1 MPSQVMEWLEQAR
14 KLTTRWQN
22 WVLFILVWLV
32 IEPIKDATANG
43 TSLAFESFR
52 LAFENVASSAFFRLS
67 TIPLICWLFAWG
79 VKDIIKA
86 NEAAIA
92 ADAAKRQRDMEL
104 PIMIEKR
111 RVLAN
116 DLTSLRDYIDRLELA
131 YTNEQARLIELT
143 KAPCYDLYGRA
154 FRLPDEAI
162 QMAIGGIRFRS
173 FIIDT
178 FQPNAAKPPPE
189 LVRSESNERRLLF
202 NPDHANNKEWLQ
214 VFDAKLN
221 AFRTYIDLLIV
232 TLRRETENAV
242 NIDRAI
248 EAKVMGHWL

>member
-1 MPSQVMEWLEQAR
+1 
-14 KLTTRWQN
+14 
-22 WVLFILVWLV
+22 
-32 IEPIKDATANG
+32 
-43 TSLAFESFR
+43 
-52 LAFENVASSAFFRLS
+52 
-67 TIPLICWLFAWG
+67 
-79 VKDIIKA
+79 
-86 NEAAIA
+86 
-92 ADAAKRQRDMEL
+92 
-104 PIMIEKR
+104 
-111 RVLAN
+111 
-116 DLTSLRDYIDRLELA
+116 
-131 YTNEQARLIELT
+131 
-143 KAPCYDLYGRA
+143 
-154 FRLPDEAI
+154 
-162 QMAIGGIRFRS
+162 MAIGGIRFRS